1 MAKLPEF
8 SFTQGQHV
16 RLKSH
21 PDVQV
26 ELLWAQYVNGAPAW
40 HVSYDPGPAA
50 DKLRQQLGRAN
61 ANAPLLTNLYTEDEF
76 QATT

>member
-16 RLKSH
+16 WLKSH

-26 ELLWAQYVNGAPAW
+26 ELLWEQYVNGAPAW

-50 DKLRQQLGRAN
+50 EKLQRQLGWTN
-61 ANAPLLTNLYTEDEF
+61 IGAPLQTSVYTEDEL
-76 QATT
+76 QATR